1 VVPIT
6 VLEALTTALESAH
19 GVQQACQRTV
29 EVLIAH
35 GYPMPS
41 VYLERGGRLRCF
53 ANGGYW
59 QIFDG
64 LPTDLGV
71 AGHVYTGRLPMA
83 VHDVAATATYLAVAP
98 RVQSEVCVPIPMVGA
113 VIGVLNV
120 EAPFALP
127 THTTSVLIQA
137 AAALGHRIGRLGGPP
152 GESPAQRL
160 VRHTATLTTRTT
172 EEEVLDSALAAALDL
187 AGFTSAAVLAG
198 GAVTR
203 TAGKLAPQLAALDL
217 GGLDLLTSRVHLG
230 ISSYT
235 SGDTA
240 EGTEGYDE
248 LARIGAASVIAVPM
262 TTGAEVA
269 GVLLLV
275 DARNLRPATSTVELL
290 ELLGTQT
297 AVCLRAA
304 RVVETLRDRAS
315 LDPLTGLGHHATF
328 THALRDRMRPYRS
341 AVYAIDV
348 DHFKAVN
355 DTLGHQA
362 GDRVLVALAEG
373 LADALRE
380 RDTLYRIGGD
390 EFAAVVEVHDAAD
403 AVRIGH
409 RLVDTARRLG
419 HTVSVG
425 VAIARVDENG
435 EAVLARADSAL
446 YRVKR
451 HGRDGVRLS
460 GEDGAPPYGAA

>member
-1 VVPIT
+1 
-6 VLEALTTALESAH
+6 
-19 GVQQACQRTV
+19 
-29 EVLIAH
+29 
-35 GYPMPS
+35 
-41 VYLERGGRLRCF
+41 
-53 ANGGYW
+53 
-59 QIFDG
+59 
-64 LPTDLGV
+64 
-71 AGHVYTGRLPMA
+71 
-83 VHDVAATATYLAVAP
+83 
-98 RVQSEVCVPIPMVGA
+98 
-113 VIGVLNV
+113 
-120 EAPFALP
+120 
-127 THTTSVLIQA
+127 
-137 AAALGHRIGRLGGPP
+137 
-152 GESPAQRL
+152 
-160 VRHTATLTTRTT
+160 
-172 EEEVLDSALAAALDL
+172 
-187 AGFTSAAVLAG
+187 
-198 GAVTR
+198 
-203 TAGKLAPQLAALDL
+203 
-217 GGLDLLTSRVHLG
+217 
-230 ISSYT
+230 
-235 SGDTA
+235 
-240 EGTEGYDE
+240 
-248 LARIGAASVIAVPM
+248 VIAVPM
-262 TTGAEVA
+262 TTGAEVT

-362 GDRVLVALAEG
+362 GDRVLVALAEA